1 MIGNVFV
8 QQYYSI
14 MSTTLDELY
23 KFYNNGSTL
32 HVCGV
37 GVPPLPGADAMGDQT
52 VRTQAGI
59 HARFN
64 QLGYRGKRCE
74 VRTVDSSHSIGGSVV
89 VMVTGAITD
98 GGVDRRAFTQ
108 TFVLAPQEGGYY
120 VLNDLVRFLG
130 ANEGADAAAAFQAL
144 QKAYGILSDPAK
156 RKLFD
161 KTGCTDQDSE
171 AFWEA
176 YQQYRTIYPEV
187 NKEDIAAFAQKY
199 RRSAEEKEDLR
210 AFYTE
215 RGGDVST
222 LQAHIMVS
230 RPEDAARFAAF
241 FDAEIASGALPRTE
255 AYDRTKHLCGQM
267 PEEDDL
273 EGGEDGED
281 EEEEEVGGEEQEF
294 WDDDGMSDFI
304 VDDESDLG
312 EEEEE
317 ENEKNDQGRIVDSKP
332 EVKKRKRGS
341 GAAAPP
347 SAPSSSS
354 SATASS
360 ASSTS
365 SSSKKKAKTGKATAA
380 KKKVAKTRKTTKTAK
395 KLKAKATKKPN
406 KKKKKKTSKKKEDG
420 GDDGMDS
427 LRAMMLQ
434 RARNRHESMMDV
446 MAAKYG

>member
-1 MIGNVFV
+1 M
-8 QQYYSI
+8 
-14 MSTTLDELY
+14 
-23 KFYNNGSTL
+23 
-32 HVCGV
+32 GV
-37 GVPPLPGADAMGDQT
+37 SSRTRLLWGA
-52 VRTQAGI
+52 
-59 HARFN
+59 
-64 QLGYRGKRCE
+64 Y
-74 VRTVDSSHSIGGSVV
+74 IGGLLATREEISSNSN
-89 VMVTGAITD
+89 MSGRGGAATGDPYQLLNVPRDAQARAIRKAYFLLARR
-98 GGVDRRAFTQ
+98 VHPDRN
-108 TFVLAPQEGGYY
+108 PS
-120 VLNDLVRFLG
+120 
-130 ANEGADAAAAFQAL
+130 ADAAAAFQAL